1 VSADEAAAAA
11 AAAAAGTFVSARSG
25 VLSVDFRSRSH
36 VSLVCLH
43 SLTLHGRYALIGSF
57 IRDFAGEAA
66 PVLPAFIDGPC
77 VESSYLSRKPLKSQ
91 PGRDLNTA
99 ESHILTLAEK
109 NESLSAAVVC
119 TGTLFGHGEYFFA
132 PFFRE
137 AWMCERPVRCLDNA
151 SNRIPTLHVQDAV
164 SIVCDSKAWS
174 CPALLRAAFSSRVT
188 SMLERAVLSSFSF
201 LWWYW

>member
-1 VSADEAAAAA
+1 M
-11 AAAAAGTFVSARSG
+11 
-25 VLSVDFRSRSH
+25 
-36 VSLVCLH
+36 
-43 SLTLHGRYALIGSF
+43 
-57 IRDFAGEAA
+57 

-77 VESSYLSRKPLKSQ
+77 VESSYISRKPLKSQ

-109 NESLSAAVVC
+109 NESLSVSVVC

-137 AWMCERPVRCLDNA
+137 AWMCERSVRCLDSA

-164 SIVCDSKAWS
+164 SIVRNSMASCAAVFRYVALTFYTTMPCSDGPRCVVVVMVLAVDICCRVIPIIFVDS
-174 CPALLRAAFSSRVT
+174 
-188 SMLERAVLSSFSF
+188 
-201 LWWYW
+201 